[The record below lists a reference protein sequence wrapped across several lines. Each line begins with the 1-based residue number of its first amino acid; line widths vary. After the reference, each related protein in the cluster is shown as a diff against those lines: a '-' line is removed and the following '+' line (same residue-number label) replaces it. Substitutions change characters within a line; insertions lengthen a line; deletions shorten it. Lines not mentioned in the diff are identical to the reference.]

1 MTIKKEIT
9 TKSISA
15 KIDGIIPNTW
25 VGKLFFI
32 LIPPIACF
40 LANAFL
46 GMEIPFVIALLSPFI
61 LIGAMGAIITLAC
74 LVVSCLMALL
84 IGLLFTIYI
93 TFKIFFLINE

>member
-15 KIDGIIPNTW
+15 KIDSILPNTW

-32 LIPPIACF
+32 LIPPIVCF
-40 LANAFL
+40 LANIFL
-46 GMEIPFVIALLSPFI
+46 GMEIPFIIALLSPFI
-61 LIGAMGAIITLAC
+61 LIGAMGAIVTLVC
-74 LVVSCLMALL
+74 IVVACLMALL

-93 TFKIFFLINE
+93 TLKFFF

>member
-15 KIDGIIPNTW
+15 KIDSILPNTW
-25 VGKLFFI
+25 VGRLFFI
-32 LIPPIACF
+32 LIPPIVCF
-40 LANAFL
+40 LANIFL
-46 GMEIPFVIALLSPFI
+46 GMEIPFIIALLSPFI
-61 LIGAMGAIITLAC
+61 LIGAMGAIVTLVC
-74 LVVSCLMALL
+74 IVVACLMALL